1 MNRALLGLGALL
13 ALSACRPTLDGAW
26 EGRAECTETGSHV
39 ISALFDEQS
48 DADLRG
54 HWYIENI
61 PFLGAELIVRG
72 DVDDGEY
79 DADNDE
85 YGFDLNTDGD
95 SEPEFAVE
103 LEINPDD
110 VDEAEGD
117 IVGFDDAGDEAQTC
131 TFDLDRTS
139 VTNN

>member
-1 MNRALLGLGALL
+1 MSRALLGLSTAL
-13 ALSACRPTLDGAW
+13 ALSACRPTLDGAF

-39 ISALFDEQS
+39 VSALFDEQS
-48 DADLRG
+48 DSDLRG
-54 HWYIENI
+54 HLYIENI
-61 PFLGAELIVRG
+61 PFLGADLIIRG
-72 DVDDGEY
+72 DIEDGEY

-103 LEINPDD
+103 LELNADD
-110 VDEAEGD
+110 ADEAEGD
-117 IVGFDDAGDEAQTC
+117 IIGFDDNGDEAQTC
-131 TFDLDRTS
+131 NLELDRTS